1 MDLQD
6 YRDRIDEIDT
16 RLVELFQQRMSLSR
30 QVADY
35 KLERGMEVLQPER
48 ERALLDRLSAMA
60 EPDMAEYVRALH
72 TEIMRLSR
80 QEQQKRIEHAK
91 EEGKA

>member
-6 YRDRIDEIDT
+6 YRDRIDEVDT

-35 KLERGMEVLQPER
+35 KLEHGMEVLQPER

-60 EPDMAEYVRALH
+60 EPDMAEYVRALY

-91 EEGKA
+91 KEGKA

>member
-16 RLVELFQQRMSLSR
+16 RLVELFQQRMGLSR

-48 ERALLDRLSAMA
+48 EKALLDRLAAVA
-60 EPDMAEYVRALH
+60 EPDMAAYVRALY

-80 QEQQKRIEHAK
+80 QEQQKRIKHAAR
-91 EEGKA
+91 EGKA